1 MQSQVTFASEA
12 SGSRRPKTC
21 VGGFVYFLDMGH
33 YPTPPHYPHTPLIT
47 PIPPHYSHTLPH
59 YWHGIF
65 KHVGIWL
72 KYLLSNI
79 CTTHNSKKVIKK
91 YPNFCCYFP
100 GFTDYYSPD
109 PVFTNFLAPSHYSH
123 TPPYYLHSTP
133 LPPLQHMTSTS
144 PTPPHYPHSTP
155 VPADDA
161 SLEERLLL
169 GAIMLS
175 FTLHFVTLYIPFLS
189 LICQVTP
196 LSFAE
201 WVAVIKISISL
212 LLVDEFLSRYFIYC
226 KWYVVQG
233 IQRWLSGKFNCGDS
247 LLGYLWW
254 IDEAYW

>member
-133 LPPLQHMTSTS
+133 LPPLHPS
-144 PTPPHYPHSTP
+144 PCRRCLPRRTATAGCHHAVLHPPLCDPVHSLPLPHLPSN
-155 VPADDA
+155 
-161 SLEERLLL
+161 S
-169 GAIMLS
+169 
-175 FTLHFVTLYIPFLS
+175 
-189 LICQVTP
+189 
-196 LSFAE
+196 
-201 WVAVIKISISL
+201 SL
-212 LLVDEFLSRYFIYC
+212 LRRVGRCHQDQYFPSPGGWVPLQI
-226 KWYVVQG
+226 
-233 IQRWLSGKFNCGDS
+233 LH
-247 LLGYLWW
+247 LL
-254 IDEAYW
+254 